1 MRIWNCIKAMGVAAM
16 VVGILVSCV
25 KDNGDVVDY
34 DVVLA
39 FNPAIYSPVKTSMGG
54 SYPEG
59 VAFGVTACSLP
70 YGCCWADNK
79 GKGDGFLNNEK
90 VEFKDG
96 RWLPQSNCNWP
107 HVTRSLTCIAYSPYG
122 AAEGCSLEGGVVFKD
137 VNTVESQDPLLYTDP
152 VTDLHKGLYGGVV
165 SLPFKHALGSI
176 SINLK
181 NLVDLS
187 DTIKVT
193 SVRLVDVKY
202 KGSFCSLPA
211 PDWTLEES
219 KTELVFYEGVYASTQ
234 SPTRIGKEYLVI
246 PQILESCFEVDFSYH
261 TSAGTYINQTLRTRK
276 VGTLIEPG
284 RDYIYTLSVG
294 IDEVKF
300 MLEVIDSYLQ

>member
-16 VVGILVSCV
+16 AVGILVSCV

-39 FNPAIYSPVKTSMGG
+39 FNPAIYSPVKAPMGG
-54 SYPEG
+54 SYPGG

-70 YGCCWADNK
+70 YGCSWADNK
-79 GKGDGFLNNEK
+79 GKGESFLNDEK
-90 VEFKDG
+90 VEPQEGK
-96 RWLPQSNCNWP
+96 WLPQSKCNWP

-122 AAEGCSLEGGVVFKD
+122 VAEECSLEQGVVFSN
-137 VNTVESQDPLLYTDP
+137 VNMVESQDVLLYTDP
-152 VTDLHKGLYGGVV
+152 VADLHKGLYGGVI

-176 SINLK
+176 SINMK

-187 DTIKVT
+187 DTIKVK

-219 KTELVFYEGVYASTQ
+219 KAELVFYEGEWESTQ
-234 SPTRIGKEYLVI
+234 APTRIGKEYMIL
-246 PQILESCFEVDFSYH
+246 PQILETCFEVDFSYH
-261 TSAGTYINQTLRTRK
+261 TSAGTYIDQTLRTRE

-284 RDYIYTLSVG
+284 RNYIYTLSVG

-300 MLEVIDSYLQ
+300 MLEVIESYLQ